1 MILNFFKRNYV
12 YQLVLLILLTF
23 FSCTEEKK
31 KESTATLEKKQVSK
45 VESIKDYTQYV
56 NPFIGT
62 SNFGTTNPGP
72 IAVRGMVNVSPF
84 NVSGSQNLPL
94 EKDSR
99 WFSTPYVHENTFLTG
114 FSHVNLSGV
123 GCPDLG
129 VIMAM
134 PTSGALETNHNS
146 YGSTYIDEISEVGY
160 YSCLLDKYNIKVE
173 TTATTRVGVSKY
185 SFPKGKSNI
194 LLNLGLGLTNEQGA
208 MIKVVSSTEIEG
220 VRTVGSFCYYKPEE
234 AYPVYFVA
242 QFSKPA
248 DTFGIWKKSA
258 KNNGIEGQWMQSY
271 NGKVQI
277 KEGYKKEVVGDS
289 IGGYMTYYFEEP
301 TQVEMKIG
309 VSYVSIE
316 NARENLEK
324 EAVQIEFDHIRQKTK
339 EEWNDYLSKIEV
351 EGGKKEDKI
360 KFYTALYHTL
370 IHPNTLNDVNG
381 EYPKMKTRETLKTE
395 GTRYTVF
402 SLWDTYRNLHQLM
415 SLVYP
420 KQQSDMVKS
429 MLQIYDESGWL
440 PKWELN
446 ATETTTMVGD
456 PAGIIITDTYRKG
469 IKDFDV
475 EKAYEAMLKSAD
487 QLVDNP
493 LRPGIKDYMEKG
505 YLTTKTTSS
514 GSVSTTQEYNI
525 TDFAI
530 AQLANELNKEDDYH
544 RFSKRSLSYRKLF
557 DKEFNLLR
565 PKNDDG
571 SWLTPYNPNTG
582 ANFVKN
588 IGFIEGNAWQY
599 TFMVSHDVV
608 GLKNL
613 MGGDKNFLNQLQK
626 VFDTKQYD
634 MANEPDI
641 AYPFLFNYIKG
652 EEWRT
657 QKTVNTL
664 LEEYYKNAPDGLP
677 GNDDTGT
684 MSAWAI
690 FSMIGIYPVTPSVPE
705 YTFCT
710 PKFDKITIH
719 LDPEYYNGNTL
730 EIVSNVSD
738 ENKYIDQVLI
748 DGKPFDK
755 YFVSHDDLISAKE
768 IKYILKRDK

>member
-1 MILNFFKRNYV
+1 MKDPFLRYKYFLLVSAFLAIL
-12 YQLVLLILLTF
+12 
-23 FSCTEEKK
+23 SCQ
-31 KESTATLEKKQVSK
+31 KESDRQKIKEESLPKALKK
-45 VESIKDYTQYV
+45 DFTQFV

-84 NVSGSQNLPL
+84 NVVGKQNLPL

-99 WFSTPYVHENTFLTG
+99 WLSTPYVHENTFLTG

-129 VIMAM
+129 AIITM
-134 PTSGALETNHNS
+134 PTTGKIETNHTV
-146 YGSTYIDEISEVGY
+146 YGSEYSDEVSEVAY
-160 YSCLLDKYNIKVE
+160 YANTLDKYRVKVE

-185 SFPKGKSNI
+185 SFPKGEANI

-208 MIKVVSSTEIEG
+208 LIKVVSPTEIEG
-220 VRTVGSFCYYKPEE
+220 IRTVGSFCYYKPEE

-242 QFSKPA
+242 RFSKSA
-248 DTFGIWKKSA
+248 DEYGVWKKPTTYKGVEA
-258 KNNGIEGQWMQSY
+258 EWMGSY
-271 NGKVQI
+271 NGRQRI
-277 KEGYKKEVVGDS
+277 KKGFTKEVTGDS
-289 IGGYMTYYFEEP
+289 IGGYMKYHFETP

-309 VSYVSIE
+309 ISYVSIE

-324 EAVQIEFDHIRQKTK
+324 ETVDKTFDQIRQETK
-339 EEWNDYLSKIEV
+339 EKWNQYLSKIEV
-351 EGGKKEDKI
+351 EGGKEEDKI

-370 IHPNTLNDVNG
+370 IHPNILNDVNG
-381 EYPKMKTRETLKTE
+381 EYPKMKTRETLKTMD
-395 GTRYTVF
+395 TRYTVF

-429 MLQIYDESGWL
+429 MLQIYDETGWL

-456 PAGIIITDTYRKG
+456 PAGIIIADTYLKG
-469 IKDFDV
+469 IKDFDIK
-475 EKAYEAMLKSAD
+475 KAYQAMLKSAD
-487 QLVDNP
+487 QLDDNP
-493 LRPGIKDYMEKG
+493 LRPGIKDYIEKG
-505 YLTTKTTSS
+505 YLTTATTNS

-525 TDFAI
+525 TDYAI
-530 AQLANELNKEDDYH
+530 AQLAKELGKEEDYQ

-557 DKEFNLLR
+557 DKQFKLLR
-565 PKNDDG
+565 PKNEDG
-571 SWLTPYNPNTG
+571 SWLSPYNPNTG

-588 IGFIEGNAWQY
+588 LGFIEGNAWQY
-599 TFMVSHDVV
+599 TFMVTHDIE

-613 MGGDKNFLNQLQK
+613 MGGDQPFLEQLQK
-626 VFDTKQYD
+626 VFDNKQYD

-641 AYPFLFNYIKG
+641 AYPFLFNYVKG

-657 QKTVNTL
+657 QKTVNEL
-664 LEEYYKNAPDGLP
+664 LDTYYKNTPDGLP

-690 FSMIGIYPVTPSVPE
+690 FSMMGIYPVTPAMPI

-710 PKFDKITIH
+710 PKFEKIIIH
-719 LDPEYYNGNTL
+719 LDTNYYKNDTLIITSDKNGKNIDAIKTGDEVYNDFFISHEQLLNTK
-730 EIVSNVSD
+730 N
-738 ENKYIDQVLI
+738 
-748 DGKPFDK
+748 
-755 YFVSHDDLISAKE
+755 ISFKT
-768 IKYILKRDK
+768 K